1 MLGNYFYH
9 EILRKTV
16 IGFGTLFN
24 DIYIRHNDANGNQA
38 SEMLVP
44 LAYGPIQKFLARI
57 EQQPDLSRRQSSSLT
72 LPRMSFEMNGI
83 TYDPS
88 RKGSPIQTFKAINP
102 SDNTKINKV
111 FMPVPYNL
119 AFNLN
124 IIAKLNDDALQIIEQ
139 ILPFFQPAFN
149 VTVDLV
155 SSIGEKRDIPIVLNT
170 ITFTD
175 NYEGDFTERRY
186 LIYTLNF
193 TAKTNL
199 FGPVVDSTNALIKKV
214 KTDFYTDTNRLTAKR
229 DVRYT
234 VTPRALKDYNDDN
247 TTTLAEDINT
257 KVTTFDVSDATALDV
272 DTYIRIGNENMQIK
286 SKSGNTI
293 TVFRSV
299 DDTSLETHTSGDSI
313 DVINNADRDL
323 IQQDDDFGFSTEIE
337 FFNDGGKTYSPST
350 GTDV

>member
-16 IGFGTLFN
+16 ISFGTLFN
-24 DIYIRHNDANGNQA
+24 DIYIRHNDNNGNQA

-83 TYDPS
+83 TYDSS
-88 RKGSPIQTFKAINP
+88 RKGSPVQTFKAINLL
-102 SDNTKINKV
+102 DNTKINKV
-111 FMPVPYNL
+111 FMPVPYNIS
-119 AFNLN
+119 FDLN
-124 IIAKLNDDALQIIEQ
+124 IISKLNDDALQIIEQ

-149 VTVDLV
+149 VTVDLI
-155 SSIGEKRDIPIVLNT
+155 SSIGEKRDIPVVLNT

-186 LIYTLNF
+186 LIYKLNF

-199 FGPVVDSTNALIKKV
+199 FGPIVDNTNALIKKV
-214 KTDFYTDTNRLTAKR
+214 KTDFYSGTNRQIAKR

-247 TTTLAEDINT
+247 TTTLAENINT
-257 KVTTFDVSDATALDV
+257 EVTEFDVSDATALVV

-286 SKSGNTI
+286 SKSGNTV

-299 DDTSLETHTSGDSI
+299 DNTLLESHTTGDSI
-313 DVINNADRDL
+313 DVINNTDRDL
-323 IQQDDDFGFSTEIE
+323 IQQDDDFGFNTEIL

-350 GTDV
+350 GTDF

>member
-1 MLGNYFYH
+1 
-9 EILRKTV
+9 
-16 IGFGTLFN
+16 
-24 DIYIRHNDANGNQA
+24 
-38 SEMLVP
+38 
-44 LAYGPIQKFLARI
+44 
-57 EQQPDLSRRQSSSLT
+57 
-72 LPRMSFEMNGI
+72 MSFEMNGI

-214 KTDFYTDTNRLTAKR
+214 KTDFYTDTNRLTAKWEEIREFRNQLLLECDWTQLADIPTELKTVWQTYRQQLR
-229 DVRYT
+229 DV
-234 VTPRALKDYNDDN
+234 
-247 TTTLAEDINT
+247 TTQSNPFSIVWTT
-257 KVTTFDVSDATALDV
+257 K
-272 DTYIRIGNENMQIK
+272 
-286 SKSGNTI
+286 
-293 TVFRSV
+293 
-299 DDTSLETHTSGDSI
+299 
-313 DVINNADRDL
+313 
-323 IQQDDDFGFSTEIE
+323 
-337 FFNDGGKTYSPST
+337 P
-350 GTDV
+350 